1 MIIKVAKFIRKIMVR
16 IEEILLLPKEQQV
29 AILYAIQDKL
39 DDFDDDEELSPE
51 HLSFIKNR
59 INTITTSAQPTYT
72 WQQLKDQLKTR
83 WDIKK
88 G

>member
-1 MIIKVAKFIRKIMVR
+1 MVH

-29 AILYAIQDKL
+29 AIMHAIQDKL
-39 DDFDDDEELSPE
+39 DDFDDDGELSPE

-59 INTITTSAQPTYT
+59 IHTIKTSAQPTYT

-83 WDIKK
+83 WDTK
-88 G
+88 

>member
-1 MIIKVAKFIRKIMVR
+1 MKVVKFIRKNMVL
-16 IEEILLLPKEQQV
+16 IEEILLLPKEQQM
-29 AILYAIQDKL
+29 AIMHAIQDKL
-39 DDFDDDEELSPE
+39 DDFDEEEELSPA

-59 INTITTSAQPTYT
+59 IHTIKTSAQTTYT

-88 G
+88 VE